1 MAHKGIFC
9 NVPWT
14 NLHIYWDGS
23 FGACCS
29 ERHKPYSSGTYN
41 LRDIT
46 VQDWFNSSPMQELRK
61 NIQGPNQLSLCASC
75 YDQDN
80 NGYESRR
87 IKENFKSVI
96 FTKQA
101 FDKSFQ
107 QSPWHNRFVSSL
119 DNTNQP
125 MPIDWHVDIGN
136 ECNLACKMCNPNASS
151 LIASKYKKWDIAVDN
166 QKNWV
171 NDPISWNNFIA
182 SVDATPINRLH
193 IMGGEPML
201 SKKFKEL
208 VDHLIRTNR
217 TDMSISF
224 VTNGTI
230 QDQEF
235 IDKLKTFRS
244 FDIEISIESFEN
256 NNHYIRQALGS
267 STASTVEHIQS
278 LISQQTDTFHVVL
291 RSVPQL
297 LSINTYDQYIKW
309 AWDSKVSIQGTPL
322 TKPAYLAINVL
333 PLNIK
338 QQLIPNFI
346 KIKEYIQQTT
356 SIVSNTLTTGR
367 NVGNLNIQLISE
379 CNSMISFLS
388 QPEPVNIE
396 ELRTQLARWL
406 MQWDKE
412 YSLNAYEFY
421 PEYAEFLNEIQYRV

>member
-1 MAHKGIFC
+1 MAHQSIFC

-14 NLHIYWDGS
+14 NVHIYWDGS

-29 ERHKPYSSGTYN
+29 ESHKPYSSGSYN
-41 LRDIT
+41 LRDMT
-46 VQDWFNSSPMQELRK
+46 VQDWYNAPPMQALRK
-61 NIQGPNQLSLCASC
+61 NIQGSNQLSLCNRC
-75 YDQDN
+75 YHQEN

-107 QSPWHNRFVSSL
+107 QSPWYNRFVSAL
-119 DNTNQP
+119 DTANQSA
-125 MPIDWHVDIGN
+125 PIDWHVDIGN
-136 ECNLACKMCNPNASS
+136 ECNLACKMCNPSASS
-151 LIASKYKKWDIAVDN
+151 LIASKYKKWNIATDT

-171 NDPISWNNFIA
+171 NDPNSWNNFIA

-193 IMGGEPML
+193 VMGGEPML

-208 VDHLIRTNR
+208 VDHLIKTNR

-256 NNHYIRQALGS
+256 NNHYIRQAIGE
-267 STASTVEHIQS
+267 STAPTIKHIQS

-309 AWDSKVSIQGTPL
+309 AWDSKVAIQGIPL
-322 TKPAYLAINVL
+322 IAPHYLAINVL
-333 PLNIK
+333 PCELK
-338 QQLIPNFI
+338 QQLIQKFV
-346 KIKEYIQQTT
+346 KVKEYIQQSPQT
-356 SIVSNTLTTGR
+356 SFNTLVTGR
-367 NVGNLNIQLISE
+367 DVSRLDLQLIDE
-379 CNSMISFLS
+379 CNAMISLLNQSEPSNVKDLRVQLS
-388 QPEPVNIE
+388 Q
-396 ELRTQLARWL
+396 WL

-412 YSLNAYEFY
+412 FNLNAYEFY
-421 PEYAEFLNEIQYRV
+421 PEYAEFLNEIQYRI